1 MRTATAYLLGALCLA
16 ALVWAF
22 AFPPAERA
30 DFTFSNGTEIKTV
43 DPALVTG
50 QPEGRVIRALFEGL
64 CTWDP
69 QDLSPLPGVAEHWEI
84 SEDKLNYTF
93 YLRTGALW
101 SDGSPVTAGDFVWS
115 YGRFLHPQTGSE
127 YAHELWYIV
136 GARKFNSGNVEI
148 GDAVEVELPR
158 SPPGARPFAAG
169 VTVRGRLAA
178 IEAGDGAERIYL
190 VETGGVL
197 RRFQKGAA
205 TPGTEDYRWILYDF
219 QQLGLKALNRRTL
232 QIRLNHPVPYFVN
245 LMGFYPMS
253 PVNRQCVETHGYPAW
268 TKPENIVT
276 NGPYL
281 LHWRRIRDRIR
292 LVKNPRYWDQA
303 NVHTR
308 VIDVLAVES
317 TITGLNLYMTGEADW
332 VPVVPNEIVPD
343 LLRRRPLD
351 FQPSPYLGTEYYLVN
366 VQKPPLDDPR
376 VRRALSLA
384 VDRQEIVERIL
395 RAGQKPAR
403 SVVPSDIRRYIDYT
417 PAECATRN
425 LEEAR
430 RLLSDA
436 GYPGGRG
443 MPRIEILYNTNES
456 HQAIAE
462 LLQSQWKRS
471 LGIDVRLQNQ
481 DWARYLNSRR
491 VGEFM
496 LSRAGWI
503 GDYVDP
509 ATFLTMFASD
519 NPSNH
524 SRWSNAEFDRLLA
537 EATRERDERRRMD
550 LFHRAERLLLD
561 ELPVIPLYFAVSRA
575 MVRPYVHGYYPNILD
590 THPLKNIRVDQAEK
604 DRILRSE
611 GLR

>member
-1 MRTATAYLLGALCLA
+1 MRTATAYLIGTLCLV

-50 QPEGRVIRALFEGL
+50 QPEGRVVRALFEGL

-84 SEDKLNYTF
+84 SEDKLSYTF
-93 YLRTGALW
+93 YLRAGALW
-101 SDGSPVTAGDFVWS
+101 SDGSPVTADDFVWS
-115 YGRFLHPQTGSE
+115 YRRFLHPQTGSE

-136 GARKFNSGNVEI
+136 GAQKYNSGQVEI
-148 GDAVEVELPR
+148 GDPVEVELKER
-158 SPPGARPFAAG
+158 PPGARPFASG
-169 VTVRGRLAA
+169 VLLRGRLAA
-178 IEAGDGAERIYL
+178 IDTPDGEESIYT
-190 VETGGVL
+190 VEVGGVA

-205 TPGTEDYRWILYDF
+205 LQGTEDYRWILYDF
-219 QQLGLKALNRRTL
+219 EEVGLKAHDGRTL

-253 PVNRQCVETHGYPAW
+253 PVNRRCVETYGYPAW

-281 LHWRRIRDRIR
+281 LQSRRIRDRIR
-292 LVKNPRYWDQA
+292 LVKNPSYWDRA
-303 NVHTR
+303 NVHTGT
-308 VIDVLAVES
+308 IDVLAVES

-332 VPVVPNEIVPD
+332 VPTVPNEIVPD
-343 LLRRRPLD
+343 LLRRRPEG
-351 FQPSPYLGTEYYLVN
+351 FQPSPYLNTEYYLVN

-376 VRRALSLA
+376 VRKALALA
-384 VDRQEIVERIL
+384 IDRQEIVERIL
-395 RAGQKPAR
+395 RAGQSPAR
-403 SVVPSDIRRYIDYT
+403 SVVPPDIRRYIDYT
-417 PAECATRN
+417 PAECEPRN
-425 LEEAR
+425 LEKAR
-430 RLLSDA
+430 QLLADA

-443 MPRIEILYNTNES
+443 LPSIEILYNTNES
-456 HQAIAE
+456 HQAVAE
-462 LLQSQWKRS
+462 LLQSQWKRA
-471 LGIDVRLQNQ
+471 LGVDVRLQNQ

-496 LSRAGWI
+496 LARAGWI

-509 ATFLTMFASD
+509 ATFLTMFATDS
-519 NPSNH
+519 PSNH
-524 SRWSNAEFDRLLA
+524 TRWSNREFDRLLA
-537 EATRERDERRRMD
+537 EATRERDESRRME
-550 LFHRAERLLLD
+550 LFHRAERILMD
-561 ELPVIPLYFAVSRA
+561 ELPVIPIYVAVSRA
-575 MVRPYVHGYYPNILD
+575 MVRPYVQGYYPNILD
-590 THPLKNIRVDQAEK
+590 THPLKNIRINEAEK
-604 DRILRSE
+604 ARVLKRE